1 MSDEMP
7 DPMEALAAR
16 IQKVAHA
23 EAITARAEECRWC
36 GGSGKRKIFCEDD
49 QCQNPAHEYR
59 VDCRH
64 PATSTEVGSRVARAV
79 LADLASTGNLLANPD
94 DLRGS
99 VGVVL
104 GQLRAARTE
113 TERLVAENR
122 ALVRDAG
129 NGLASLRR
137 ADGIERRQLEAERD
151 RLSSALVKALEHLT
165 TYAPGAAELIRKS
178 AGLT

>member
-7 DPMEALAAR
+7 DPMEALAERAAR
-16 IQKVAHA
+16 IIHRFDCADSDCKL
-23 EAITARAEECRWC
+23 IFDDDTA
-36 GGSGKRKIFCEDD
+36 
-49 QCQNPAHEYR
+49 
-59 VDCRH
+59 
-64 PATSTEVGSRVARAV
+64 TARAV
-79 LADLASTGNLLANPD
+79 LTDLASTGNLLASPD

-104 GQLRAARTE
+104 GQLRATRSE

-137 ADGIERRQLEAERD
+137 ADGIERRQLQAERD
-151 RLSSALVKALEHLT
+151 RLSAALVKALEHLD
-165 TYAPGAAELIRKS
+165 TYAPGAADLIRKS
-178 AGLT
+178 AGLTP